1 MKSIKRKRFENN
13 TNKNVNKK
21 LKNKSI
27 DNDSDLR
34 VIFDSEINNSSVKV
48 ILKLV

>member
-1 MKSIKRKRFENN
+1 MKSLKRKRFEKN
-13 TNKNVNKK
+13 TNKNFNKK

-27 DNDSDLR
+27 DNDSDLE
-34 VIFDSEINNSSVKV
+34 VIFDSEINNSSEKV

>member
-27 DNDSDLR
+27 DNDSDLG

-48 ILKLV
+48 ILKSV